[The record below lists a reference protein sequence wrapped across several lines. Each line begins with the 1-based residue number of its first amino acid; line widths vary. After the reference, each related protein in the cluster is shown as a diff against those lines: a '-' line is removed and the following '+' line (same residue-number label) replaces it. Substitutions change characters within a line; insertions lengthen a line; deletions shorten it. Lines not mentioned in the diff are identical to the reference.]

1 MRITIEGTGG
11 RSDGERL
18 LAAYDSDQLPVDEVG
33 PVHRAAVAI
42 AAVAT
47 DGRAGKPDEADEA
60 DEADETD
67 ETGERGEAG
76 EAGAG
81 PPAYRVT
88 IGERIF
94 ELSGELPPELS
105 GPLNILL
112 REGRPR

>member
-11 RSDGERL
+11 RSSGEQL
-18 LAAYDSDQLPVDEVG
+18 LAAYDSDQLPADEVG
-33 PVHRAAVAI
+33 SVHRAAVAI

-47 DGRAGKPDEADEA
+47 DGRAGKPGKKDGDGNSEDDEDGADL
-60 DEADETD
+60 
-67 ETGERGEAG
+67 
-76 EAGAG
+76 
-81 PPAYRVT
+81 PAYRVT

-112 REGRPR
+112 REDLPR